1 MAPAPLKPGSR
12 IAAVAP
18 GTWLESADPMLDR
31 LRRRCTDQGWALLTP
46 TELFGR
52 WRWFSASDASRAAS
66 LQRAWQDTGVDALFC
81 VGGGWGSARV
91 LEQGWSLTS
100 SPRWCV
106 GFSDCSSLLL
116 AQLAAGS
123 LGGIHGW
130 FGGEEAQWQRL
141 AALLRGEAV
150 APLGGQGAVAGV
162 VQGRLVVTNL
172 TIATSLIGT
181 PWWPNLEGSILVL
194 EDTGEA
200 PYRIDRQLTQWRT
213 AGVLKRVAGVGL
225 GRFSWAQEEL
235 LPGDF
240 SMDEILLERLRPLGI
255 PIVTGLP
262 VGHGRPN
269 LALPLGVMAR
279 LDGTRGTLSLLG

>member
-1 MAPAPLKPGSR
+1 MRRRSLLAGAVAAWPLISGRHRAAAAAPGPRLSVAPAPLKPGSR

-46 TELFGR
+46 KELFGR

-91 LEQGWSLTS
+91 LEQGWSLPS

-150 APLGGQGAVAGV
+150 PPLGPRG
-162 VQGRLVVTNL
+162 
-172 TIATSLIGT
+172 
-181 PWWPNLEGSILVL
+181 PWPVWS
-194 EDTGEA
+194 
-200 PYRIDRQLTQWRT
+200 
-213 AGVLKRVAGVGL
+213 RVD
-225 GRFSWAQEEL
+225 WW
-235 LPGDF
+235 
-240 SMDEILLERLRPLGI
+240 
-255 PIVTGLP
+255 
-262 VGHGRPN
+262 
-269 LALPLGVMAR
+269 
-279 LDGTRGTLSLLG
+279 